1 MNSIKIALG
10 LLVLLGIAA
19 CKSKPQQ
26 QAIVKQQAKAY
37 YTCSMH
43 PQVHEENPGNCPVC
57 AMKLIKVELTGND
70 AMSSNKIMLTAAQIQ
85 LAGIQTDTIREEN
98 TGVQKTLTG
107 TVTTD
112 ENKTGELSARVA
124 GRIQQLFIR
133 TVGEKITVGQPVFTI
148 YSEDLQEAEKEY
160 LLAKQQQ
167 KVLHNPDVDYLQLIS
182 AAENKLQLWGLTTE
196 QIRRLAES
204 GKAQATTT
212 ILSKVS
218 GTVSDIAVHEG
229 DYVTEGA
236 TILKTQALNSL
247 WVEAQLYSG
256 EAARYHVYDKVSVAF
271 PDLNGQVIN
280 GKIEFINP
288 ELSDQSKV
296 DLIRV
301 SIPNPQ
307 GLVRPGMLAY
317 ISIGSDGDRTLAVP
331 ASAVL
336 TDGKGSVAWVKN
348 GDGSFSPKMIT
359 VGTGNQSYL
368 QVISG
373 LKPGEI
379 VVVNGVYLLNSE
391 AIFKNG
397 NSMAGMKM

>member
-182 AAENKLQLWGLTTE
+182 AAENKC
-196 QIRRLAES
+196 
-204 GKAQATTT
+204 
-212 ILSKVS
+212 
-218 GTVSDIAVHEG
+218 
-229 DYVTEGA
+229 
-236 TILKTQALNSL
+236 
-247 WVEAQLYSG
+247 
-256 EAARYHVYDKVSVAF
+256 
-271 PDLNGQVIN
+271 
-280 GKIEFINP
+280 
-288 ELSDQSKV
+288 
-296 DLIRV
+296 
-301 SIPNPQ
+301 
-307 GLVRPGMLAY
+307 
-317 ISIGSDGDRTLAVP
+317 
-331 ASAVL
+331 AS
-336 TDGKGSVAWVKN
+336 
-348 GDGSFSPKMIT
+348 
-359 VGTGNQSYL
+359 
-368 QVISG
+368 
-373 LKPGEI
+373 
-379 VVVNGVYLLNSE
+379 
-391 AIFKNG
+391 AIFKSTGVALVATSVSPGKANQS
-397 NSMAGMKM
+397 NPAPRIASR